1 MDREHSRNNRCS
13 KQGPREDRQG
23 CVQEEYK
30 FAQQGGNQVV
40 VSGPPS
46 RAQWPVPGKAQ
57 CQMVLSRRGKV
68 QGVLVLMLSF
78 KAECNNIFK
87 REYQKVTSI
96 LKKEQPYISERLSI
110 NLMENSIYC
119 RS

>member
-1 MDREHSRNNRCS
+1 
-13 KQGPREDRQG
+13 
-23 CVQEEYK
+23 
-30 FAQQGGNQVV
+30 
-40 VSGPPS
+40 
-46 RAQWPVPGKAQ
+46 
-57 CQMVLSRRGKV
+57 
-68 QGVLVLMLSF
+68 MLSF

-119 RS
+119 RSWKMGPILEDSVGDKGVFARRNQLGNG